1 MTEQGKVTTYTTDV
15 YTPTGI
21 EQREVT
27 RAGVFTVISDGE
39 YLLWDP
45 NKQQLQQLSRQPPA
59 RFLDT
64 VTDYSGG
71 AAGSLTGLAVDPSS
85 GSLLAVLIETR
96 TLIERLPD
104 GGAVGYTVTVSYT
117 HLTLPTTPYV

>member
-1 MTEQGKVTTYTTDV
+1 MTEQGKIVSYTTDV

-64 VTDYSGG
+64 VTITRRRRT
-71 AAGSLTGLAVDPSS
+71 GSPASPSTRRAVRCSQCSS
-85 GSLLAVLIETR
+85 RPGR
-96 TLIERLPD
+96 
-104 GGAVGYTVTVSYT
+104 
-117 HLTLPTTPYV
+117 